1 MLTTYIVC
9 FAIAMLIHELGHL
22 VAAIVCRVRVSELG
36 FGWGPKLIGT
46 KLGPVEYK
54 LHLLPLGA
62 YTKIDIQALTKRPLS
77 QQVFVLLAGI
87 FVNII
92 AASIAEGTIFGS
104 MNLLLAAT
112 NLLPLYQQ
120 DGWKCGMVMIRGVL
134 NRKSPLVEWVF
145 TITGA
150 ILSVYLFA
158 HQVAANI

>member
-62 YTKIDIQALTKRPLS
+62 YTKIDTGVDQKTS
-77 QQVFVLLAGI
+77 VSAGI
-87 FVNII
+87 CPSGRHFCKYHRGLYCRRHHFWFHEPSV
-92 AASIAEGTIFGS
+92 SS
-104 MNLLLAAT
+104 HQSSAT
-112 NLLPLYQQ
+112 LPA
-120 DGWKCGMVMIRGVL
+120 GWLEVRNGYDPR
-134 NRKSPLVEWVF
+134 SPE
-145 TITGA
+145 
-150 ILSVYLFA
+150 
-158 HQVAANI
+158 